1 MGNAV
6 RDNFI
11 SMFISSNLHSETT
24 VPALG
29 STHPHTFVLYKN
41 SEKKKKTIA
50 DIATLLYQQQFNSK
64 ENKLV
69 NFYY

>member
-6 RDNFI
+6 RDTFI

-41 SEKKKKTIA
+41 SEKKKKQLLTLQHYCISSNLIA
-50 DIATLLYQQQFNSK
+50 KKTS
-64 ENKLV
+64 
-69 NFYY
+69 

>member
-6 RDNFI
+6 RDTFI
-11 SMFISSNLHSETT
+11 SMFISSYLHSETT

-29 STHPHTFVLYKN
+29 STDPHTFVLYKN
-41 SEKKKKTIA
+41 SEKKKTIA

>member
-6 RDNFI
+6 RDTFI
-11 SMFISSNLHSETT
+11 SMFISSYLHSETT
-24 VPALG
+24 VPALE
-29 STHPHTFVLYKN
+29 SSDPHTFVLYKN
-41 SEKKKKTIA
+41 SEKKTIA